1 MSIIE
6 TVFLTTTVIL
16 LLSTVIFVCKYINER
31 KKQRKLNK
39 MISDFMASGKLIEIS
54 LKEDDFSCLQNS
66 VAELQ
71 NKLIAEKKNLVK
83 EINSGKDLIA
93 DISHQLKTPIAGL
106 RIYCEMDNTE
116 GNCPNAVKELQL
128 ISKMEQLIANLLHLE
143 KIRSNVP
150 EMHFENYEISQII
163 SDAASEIKLLFPE
176 RNIIVTGNANV
187 RCDKDYMSEAIENIV
202 KNAAEHTEKNGTI
215 TIETTQVDNA
225 VIITIEDNGCGVSE
239 NQIDSLFKRFCKT
252 DNSSPYSSGLG
263 LAISRAIIEKHHGII
278 FAENG
283 QQGLKITICIP
294 IIDAIVKLDN

>member
-16 LLSTVIFVCKYINER
+16 LLSTVFFGCKYSNER
-31 KKQRKLNK
+31 KKQRELNK
-39 MISDFMASGKLIEIS
+39 MICDFMTDGKTIEFS
-54 LKEDDFSCLQNS
+54 LKEDDFSYLQNS

-71 NKLIAEKKNLVK
+71 NRLITEKKNLVK

-106 RIYCEMDNTE
+106 RIYCEMDNIE
-116 GNCPNAVKELQL
+116 GESPNAGKEIQL

-150 EMHFENYEISQII
+150 EMHFENHDINQII

-176 RNIIVTGNANV
+176 RSIIVTGNANV
-187 RCDKDYMSEAIENIV
+187 RCDKNYMSEAIENII
-202 KNAAEHTEKNGTI
+202 KNAAEHTGKDGTI
-215 TIETTQVDNA
+215 VVEITQSENA
-225 VIITIEDNGCGVSE
+225 VIITIEDDGCGVPE

-278 FAENG
+278 SAENG
-283 QQGLKITICIP
+283 LQGLKVAICLP
-294 IIDAIVKLDN
+294 IFNAIIKTD